1 MIDIHLVLASKYLLS
16 TAGCS
21 DCSCTELQRKDE
33 KHVHFINLTKGG
45 ICPNLNLKSFHGA
58 LAETRNKELRL
69 DSSQC

>member
-1 MIDIHLVLASKYLLS
+1 MIDIHPVLASKYLLS

-21 DCSCTELQRKDE
+21 DCSCTELRQKDE
-33 KHVHFINLTKGG
+33 KRVHFINLTKGG